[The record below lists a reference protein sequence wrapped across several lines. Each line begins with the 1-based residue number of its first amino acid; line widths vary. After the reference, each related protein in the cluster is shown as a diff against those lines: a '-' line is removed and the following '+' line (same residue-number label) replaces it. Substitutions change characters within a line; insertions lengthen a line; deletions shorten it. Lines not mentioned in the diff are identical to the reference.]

1 MRIIDRFEDGF
12 AVIEITDEFVSV
24 PKDEL
29 PRGAKEGDVLVCVDG
44 VWTVDEEA
52 TKQRKNAIQSRFDR
66 LKRKKPE
73 NE

>member
-29 PRGAKEGDVLVCVDG
+29 PKGAKEGDVLVCVDG

-52 TKQRKNAIQSRFDR
+52 TKQRKNAIRSRFDR
-66 LKRKKPE
+66 LKRKKAE